1 MLLNKIFTSTQDLE
15 NKVFTKLN
23 TLFPNAEWL
32 NADNQFMK
40 VDTLYNILDLYYGDR
55 NIRYDNESTF
65 ISKFT
70 FDLADLLPD
79 IYAKQLVF
87 IKNELKQYL
96 SDAQNRAV
104 KLFSGS
110 TTNRDQTSNSKTGT
124 GTTPVNMVITDPAEI
139 ENLPL
144 NSANLNQ
151 VRLVDNFNG
160 SNESTNFKY
169 IEDITRQL
177 NADYSLRLQEFMNL
191 LKKHFAFIQTT
202 PATNED
208 ITNLYSGVRFRNG
221 YYVPDVDY
229 LGVQNQDAINS
240 LSGKVG
246 NNTTAIQA
254 IQGTINTLPTE
265 NDIKGIE
272 QDITNIKQH
281 QTAQDGNI
289 SNISS
294 EQTNIKNEQTTQ
306 ANTIQTIET
315 QQGVQDANI
324 QKNTELINQVVE
336 GLKKIDVSQYIT
348 RQEYNTGQQKQNTKI
363 DANTNDIATNT
374 NDIANLGTKDNELS
388 AQINAISSNL
398 NTNYYAKNEID
409 AKQQEQN
416 TKIDANTNDIAT
428 NTNSINTINA
438 NLNNKQNTFKLVTQP
453 RNIDISNFTFTGNY
467 LDGHQIWEGVMVFVG
482 QNETNLVNGC
492 TILLGAYLYNM
503 TDNEFI
509 SPESVNLR
517 VYNSYQIRASLPNDT
532 KQYRLYFIG
541 VKN

>member
-1 MLLNKIFTSTQDLE
+1 
-15 NKVFTKLN
+15 
-23 TLFPNAEWL
+23 
-32 NADNQFMK
+32 MK

-65 ISKFT
+65 ISKLT

-104 KLFSGS
+104 KLFAGS

-124 GTTPVNMVITDPAEI
+124 GTTPVNMVITDPADI

-151 VRLVDNFNG
+151 VRLVDNFNS

-202 PATNED
+202 PPNNED
-208 ITNLYSGVRFRNG
+208 ITDLYAGVRFRNG

-229 LGVQNQDAINS
+229 LGIQNQDAINA

-246 NNTTAIQA
+246 DNTTAIQA

-265 NDIKGIE
+265 DAIKGIE
-272 QDITNIKQH
+272 QDIINIKQH
-281 QTAQDGNI
+281 QTAQDTNI

-348 RQEYNTGQQKQNTKI
+348 RQEYNTGQQEQNTKI

-374 NDIANLGTKDNELS
+374 NNIANLGTKDNELS

-409 AKQQEQN
+409 ASQHNQDVNIQN
-416 TKIDANTNDIAT
+416 

-467 LDGHQIWEGVMVFVG
+467 LDGHEI
-482 QNETNLVNGC
+482 
-492 TILLGAYLYNM
+492 
-503 TDNEFI
+503 
-509 SPESVNLR
+509 
-517 VYNSYQIRASLPNDT
+517 
-532 KQYRLYFIG
+532 
-541 VKN
+541 